1 MRLQPVRTRRRRS
14 FRPGVG
20 ALEAR
25 CLLTGAS
32 AIWLGQDGH
41 DLVGPSSTPGPDGI
55 QDIDI
60 ELEGLPT
67 NLSIVKAD
75 IVGAGGGE
83 WTYNG
88 ISGAW
93 AAALVQIPG
102 GSTAD
107 LYFEPYQVETGRS
120 FSITLT
126 YSDGSTAQ
134 VSLQGGTANPNLWMP
149 GFGVTATW
157 IGQDGQD
164 WTGNGPDVGPDGIQ
178 DIHVALS
185 NLATN
190 VAITSVTVSDALGD
204 TWQSGLDPGPFW
216 NAEVIPNASDPTRA
230 DLFFNPDRDL
240 NGVPLTVTLAYAN
253 GKTDSTT
260 LNGGHSDPTLEMP
273 APAPISLTWNTVS
286 AQWIGQDG
294 QDLVGPGDVHIA
306 LSGLPVG
313 HKVVAALLN
322 DPTRT
327 DWSYTAAGTAEPD
340 PNGLSLAFQPSA
352 TDPTRADIDFPPDRD
367 ESNATMTLRL
377 VLDDGTMLATTFAGG
392 SCDPGLRSPS
402 PASSSINAQPGA
414 NLNALANEYGTVHL
428 AAGTYNLSAPLVLTQ
443 PVTITADAG
452 TTLLFSQPANAP
464 TWTAAIKVMAGH
476 TTLEGFAVRFA
487 GPINWTA
494 NISYGPAVI
503 GTTDN
508 FDPNNGQPIEDVT
521 LTHLDLQAP
530 PAATSWEAT
539 PSLLRLVSAQSGVV
553 SDNTL
558 KGGTTEFIGGPW
570 QVVGNTYEGTVP
582 NTYTATAFAGHYTHD
597 VTIAN
602 NTAEPVGPSGKTWRF
617 LVLTQY
623 GTDDVVQNN
632 TVVGIGPQDSDTVP
646 SANAPEVLLTEAYRL
661 HFEGIPSAISPDGRI
676 VQISSAPGGAAEAG
690 DVVSILSGP
699 DAGQWRRIDQAISPT
714 AYLLDSPLPSGSD
727 AVSISTGFV
736 NETFE
741 GNTIDSRGST
751 TAEDMVFAGN
761 HFGLQVLDNTL
772 IGGGTALQIDATAT
786 ESPLF
791 WGWSHAPVLG
801 ATIEGNT
808 IEDSILGARL
818 YVEHSPYTKSSDF
831 GRVYF
836 SGTVSNN
843 TGIWTAGFVTQ
854 ELQAGVTSPFA
865 MLTIGDL
872 ATADPGEMVLA
883 MQGNQV
889 EGPASVIN
897 GATMKVNAATINGQ
911 ATRGQGVVLP
921 TVAPPPPPT
930 GLRLVNDNGI
940 SSTDGITSDA
950 HLEFNPL
957 PGVAGYEYRTSGMS
971 TYLPVSSPS
980 SFLPAGLA
988 SGFNT
993 VLVRGFNAAGQRG
1006 LDAIIVFIY
1015 DASPRTVPGS
1025 SSALAMSSI
1034 YQYQIGGS
1042 GPFVPLGQEATW
1054 PQEGTAN
1061 GALPIVIRT
1070 VAPLIPGGLPLT
1082 TTPTPTPTPITS
1094 PTTATSPAPASS
1106 QVSGA
1111 VVTPKQASRPGPKI
1125 VLGRARTRPLPPV
1138 RVTRTPHEPHPPVR
1152 AARPPHASTP
1162 PRSEPPE
1169 VKPPHAVPMRRDRP
1183 EVRSGTGSSAPRGP
1197 WRSPWR
1203 P

>member
-1 MRLQPVRTRRRRS
+1 MRLQPVRPHRRRRC

-20 ALEAR
+20 ALESR
-25 CLLTGAS
+25 CLLTGES
-32 AIWLGQDGH
+32 AVWLGQDGH

-55 QDIDI
+55 QDVDI

-88 ISGAW
+88 TSGAW
-93 AAALVQIPG
+93 AAALVQTPSA
-102 GSTAD
+102 STAD

-126 YSDGSTAQ
+126 YRDGSTAQ
-134 VSLQGGTANPNLWMP
+134 ISLQGGTANPNLWMP
-149 GFGVTATW
+149 GLGVAATW

-164 WTGNGPDVGPDGIQ
+164 WTGDSPDVGPDGIQ

-185 NLATN
+185 NLPTN
-190 VAITSVTVSDALGD
+190 VAITSVTVSDAFGD
-204 TWQSGLDPGPFW
+204 TWQSGLDPGYFW
-216 NAEVIPNASDPTRA
+216 NAEVIPNASDPTKA
-230 DLFFNPDRDL
+230 DLFFNPDRDF
-240 NGVPLTVTLAYAN
+240 NGVALTLTVAYAN

-260 LNGGHSDPTLEMP
+260 LTGGPSDPTLKMP
-273 APAPISLTWNTVS
+273 APAPISLTWNTIS

-294 QDLVGPGDVHIA
+294 QDLVGPGDVHVA
-306 LSGLPVG
+306 LSGLPAG
-313 HKVVAALLN
+313 RKVVAALLN

-327 DWSYTAAGTAEPD
+327 DWSYAAAGTAEPD
-340 PNGLSLAFQPSA
+340 PSGLPLAFQPSA
-352 TDPTRADIDFPPDRD
+352 TDPTRADIDFPPDLD

-377 VLDDGTMLATTFAGG
+377 VLDDGSMLATTFAGG
-392 SCDPGLRSPS
+392 ASNPGLRSPS
-402 PASSSINAQPGA
+402 PASSSITAQPGA

-443 PVTITADAG
+443 PVTITADPG

-464 TWTAAIKVMAGH
+464 TWTAAIKIMAGH
-476 TTLEGFAVRFA
+476 TTLDGFAVRFA

-521 LTHLDLQAP
+521 LTHLDLQGP
-530 PAATSWEAT
+530 PAATSWEET
-539 PSLLRLVSAQSGVV
+539 PSLMRLVSAQSGAV

-570 QVVGNTYEGTVP
+570 QIVGNTYEGTVP
-582 NTYTATAFAGHYTHD
+582 NTYTDCAFAGHFTHD

-602 NTAEPVGPSGKTWRF
+602 NTVEPVGPSGKTWRF

-699 DAGQWRRIDQAISPT
+699 DAGQWRLIDQAISPT
-714 AYLLDSPLPSGSD
+714 AYLLDSPLPSGSY
-727 AVSISTGFV
+727 AISISTGFV
-736 NETFE
+736 DETFE

-772 IGGGTALQIDATAT
+772 LGGGTALQIDATAT
-786 ESPLF
+786 EAPVF

-808 IEDSILGARL
+808 IEDSVLGARI
-818 YVEHSPYTKSSDF
+818 YVEHSQYTKSSDI

-843 TGIWTAGFVTQ
+843 TGIWTAGFVAQ
-854 ELQAGVTSPFA
+854 ELQAGVTSPLA
-865 MLTIGDL
+865 MLMIGDL
-872 ATADPGEMVLA
+872 ATADPGEMVLSV
-883 MQGNQV
+883 QGNQV
-889 EGPASVIN
+889 QGPASVIA
-897 GATMKVNAATINGQ
+897 GATMRVNAATINGQ
-911 ATRGQGVVLP
+911 ATSGHGVVLP

-930 GLRLVNDNGI
+930 GLRLVVDNGV

-957 PGVAGYEYRTSGMS
+957 PGVAGYEYRTSGMTS
-971 TYLPVSSPS
+971 YQPVNSPS
-980 SFLPAGLA
+980 SFLPAGLTP
-988 SGFNT
+988 GFNT
-993 VLVRGFNAAGQRG
+993 VLVRGFDAAGRRG
-1006 LDAIIVFIY
+1006 LDAVIVFVY
-1015 DASPRTVPGS
+1015 DPSRGTVPVS
-1025 SSALAMSSI
+1025 SSAMAQRSV

-1042 GPFVPLGQEATW
+1042 GPFVPLGQETTW
-1054 PQEGTAN
+1054 PQEGTAS
-1061 GALPIVIRT
+1061 GAMPIVIRT
-1070 VAPLIPGGLPLT
+1070 VAPVVPGGLPLMT
-1082 TTPTPTPTPITS
+1082 TTAPSTS
-1094 PTTATSPAPASS
+1094 TSQAPASI
-1106 QVSGA
+1106 
-1111 VVTPKQASRPGPKI
+1111 QASGTAVSPAQASPPQPTV
-1125 VLGRARTRPLPPV
+1125 VLGFAWTRTLAPV
-1138 RVTRTPHEPHPPVR
+1138 RPSHAIAPRTTGARSVVVV
-1152 AARPPHASTP
+1152 AARPHR
-1162 PRSEPPE
+1162 PRSGTH
-1169 VKPPHAVPMRRDRP
+1169 VGQPPHPALLRRARP
-1183 EVRSGTGSSAPRGP
+1183 EVRSGTGSSAPRVP
-1197 WRSPWR
+1197 WRYPWR